1 MLFRLD
7 SGNEVN
13 MAVIVSQVKTSI
25 TASQKEITASALKK
39 ISIDP
44 DNVRMAGVHK
54 TSLDARNNSA
64 IKLVSS
70 VWIELENEKA
80 EKRLCDKYPF
90 CSEVKHEKIM
100 PDKSSYINK
109 QRVVIA
115 GFGPAGMFAA
125 LTLAEYG
132 FEPVVIERGASVDER
147 VEAVN
152 NFWKTAQLDPC
163 TNVQFGEGGAGT
175 FSDGKLTTR
184 IKDPLCRYVLEKLE
198 EFGAPEE
205 ILIKAKPHIGTDKL
219 RTVVKNIREKV
230 IELGGEVRFKS
241 ALTDFTV
248 KNGKIKSVTVNKTEE
263 IACDYLILAIGHS
276 ARDTFEMLYKKNIF
290 LEPKPFSVG
299 ARIEHKQEDVNRSLY
314 GKHWN
319 NPNLPQGEYQLS
331 YRQGERAVYTFC
343 MCPGGTV
350 VPSSSELETIVT
362 NGMSEFARD
371 GENANAA
378 LVVSVSTDDFGN
390 NPLDGVAFARNIE
403 RKAYELAGRNYT
415 APAATV
421 GSFLDGGG
429 SLEGAEVKPT
439 YAIGITE
446 CNFNEL
452 FPKQVTDLM
461 RVGLNQF
468 SRKMKCFGNRNAVLT
483 APETRTSSPVRITRN
498 DEMTSLSVNNLYP
511 CGEGAGYAGGIMSA
525 AVDGVKCALKIM
537 EKGIWL

>member
-1 MLFRLD
+1 
-7 SGNEVN
+7 
-13 MAVIVSQVKTSI
+13 MAVIISQVKTSI
-25 TASQKEITASALKK
+25 TASPDEISNAGLRKINVKADEALR
-39 ISIDP
+39 
-44 DNVRMAGVHK
+44 VGVHK
-54 TSLDARNNSA
+54 TSLDARNNSD

-70 VWIELENEKA
+70 VWVELDNKA
-80 EKRLCDKYPF
+80 YEKRLCEKFPF
-90 CSEVKHEKIM
+90 CSEIKNDRIM
-100 PDKSSYINK
+100 PEKSACANK
-109 QRVVIA
+109 KRVVIA

-152 NFWKTAQLDPC
+152 NFWKCSQLDPC

-219 RTVVKNIREKV
+219 RNVVKNIREKI
-230 IELGGEVRFKS
+230 IELGGAVRFRTT
-241 ALTDFTV
+241 LTDFSV
-248 KNGKIKSVTVNKTEE
+248 ENGKIKSVTVNGNEV
-263 IACDYLILAIGHS
+263 IPCDCLVLAIGHS
-276 ARDTFEMLYKKNIF
+276 ARDTFEMLYNKRIF

-299 ARIEHKQEDVNRSLY
+299 ARIEHKQEDVNRALY

-350 VPSSSELETIVT
+350 VPSSSEAETVVT

-378 LVVSVSTDDFGN
+378 LVVSVSTDDFGS
-390 NPLDGVAFARNIE
+390 NPLDGVAFARSIE
-403 RKAYELAGRNYT
+403 RKAYQLAGSNYT
-415 APAATV
+415 ATAATV

-429 SLEGAEVKPT
+429 SLANAEVSPS
-439 YAIGITE
+439 YAIGVTE

-461 RVGLNQF
+461 RVGLNNF

-498 DEMTSLSVNNLYP
+498 EDMTSLSVVNLYP

-537 EKGIWL
+537 EK

>member
-1 MLFRLD
+1 MLFRLA
-7 SGNEVN
+7 SGNEVS
-13 MAVIVSQVKTSI
+13 MAVIVSQIKTSI
-25 TASQKEITASALKK
+25 TASQTEITAAALKK
-39 ISIDP
+39 ISLNSSD
-44 DNVRMAGVHK
+44 VRIAGVHK
-54 TSLDARNNSA
+54 TSLDARNNSD

-70 VWIELENEKA
+70 VWIELNNEKI
-80 EKRLCDKYPF
+80 EKSLCERYPF
-90 CSEVKHEKIM
+90 CSEVKHNRVM
-100 PDKSSYINK
+100 PDKTIPSVK
-109 QRVVIA
+109 KRVVIA

-152 NFWKTAQLDPC
+152 NFWQNASLDPC

-219 RTVVKNIREKV
+219 RNVVKNIRVK
-230 IELGGEVRFKS
+230 ITELGGEVRFKS
-241 ALTDFTV
+241 TLTDFTAE
-248 KNGKIKSVTVNKTEE
+248 NGKIKSVTINGTEE
-263 IACDYLILAIGHS
+263 ISCDYLVLAIGHS
-276 ARDTFEMLYKKNIF
+276 ARDTFEMLYNKKIF

-350 VPSSSELETIVT
+350 VPSSSEAETVVT

-378 LVVSVSTDDFGN
+378 LVVSVSAEDFGS

-403 RKAYELAGRNYT
+403 RQAYRLAGNNYT

-429 SLEGAEVKPT
+429 SLKNADVAPT
-439 YAIGITE
+439 YAIGVTE

-498 DEMTSLSVNNLYP
+498 DEMTSLSISNLYP

-525 AVDGVKCALKIM
+525 AVDGVKCAIKII
-537 EKGIWL
+537 EK

>member
-1 MLFRLD
+1 
-7 SGNEVN
+7 
-13 MAVIVSQVKTSI
+13 MAVIVSQIKTSV
-25 TASQKEITASALKK
+25 TSSHDEINSTALKK
-39 ISIDP
+39 VNLKSEDI
-44 DNVRMAGVHK
+44 VRIGVHK
-54 TSLDARNNSA
+54 TSLDARNNSD

-70 VWIELENEKA
+70 VWLELNNEKQ
-80 EKRLCDKYPF
+80 EKHMCDKYPF
-90 CSEVKHEKIM
+90 CSMVKQEKIM
-100 PDKSSYINK
+100 PDKSACINK

-132 FEPVVIERGASVDER
+132 FEPIVIERGASVDER
-147 VEAVN
+147 VDAVK

-219 RTVVKNIREKV
+219 RNVVKNIREKI
-230 IELGGEVRFKS
+230 IELGGKVRFK
-241 ALTDFTV
+241 ATLTDFSV
-248 KNGKIKSVTVNKTEE
+248 ENGKVRSVTINGSEV
-263 IACDYLILAIGHS
+263 IPCDSLILAIGHS
-276 ARDTFEMLYKKNIF
+276 ARDTFEMLYNKKIF

-319 NPNLPQGEYQLS
+319 NPNLPHGEYQLS
-331 YRQGERAVYTFC
+331 HRQGERAVYTFC

-350 VPSSSELETIVT
+350 VPSSSETETVVT

-378 LVVSVSTDDFGN
+378 LVVSVSTEDFGN

-403 RKAYELAGRNYT
+403 RKAYQLAGNNYT
-415 APAATV
+415 APASTV
-421 GSFLDGGG
+421 GSFLNGTG
-429 SLEGAEVKPT
+429 SLKGASVNPT
-439 YAIGITE
+439 YAIGVTE

-452 FPKQVTDLM
+452 FPKQVTDMM
-461 RVGLNQF
+461 RIGLKQF
-468 SRKMKCFGNRNAVLT
+468 SRKMKCFGNPNAVLT

-498 DEMTSLSVNNLYP
+498 DEMTSLSISNLYP

-525 AVDGVKCALKIM
+525 AVDGVKCALKII
-537 EKGIWL
+537 EK

>member
-1 MLFRLD
+1 
-7 SGNEVN
+7 
-13 MAVIVSQVKTSI
+13 MAVIVSQIKTSI
-25 TASQKEITASALKK
+25 TSSQDEIICTALKK
-39 ISIDP
+39 INIKKD
-44 DNVRMAGVHK
+44 DVARIGVHK
-54 TSLDARNNSA
+54 TSLDARNNSD
-64 IKLVSS
+64 IKSVSS
-70 VWIELENEKA
+70 VWIELYNEA
-80 EKRLCDKYPF
+80 TEKRLCDNYSF
-90 CSEVKHEKIM
+90 CTEVKHEKIM
-100 PDKSSYINK
+100 PDKSAEIRK

-132 FEPVVIERGASVDER
+132 FEPIVVERGASVDER
-147 VEAVN
+147 VDAVN
-152 NFWKTAQLDPC
+152 NFWKNSKLDPC

-184 IKDPLCRYVLEKLE
+184 IKDPLCRYVLKKLE

-205 ILIKAKPHIGTDKL
+205 ILVKAKPHIGTDKL
-219 RTVVKNIREKV
+219 RNVVKSIRENI

-241 ALTDFTV
+241 TLTDITIE
-248 KNGKIKSVTVNKTEE
+248 NEKIKSVTVNDTDV
-263 IACDYLILAIGHS
+263 IPCDYLILAIGHS
-276 ARDTFEMLYKKNIF
+276 ARDTFEMLYNKQIF

-350 VPSSSELETIVT
+350 VPSSSEAETVVT

-378 LVVSVSTDDFGN
+378 LVVSVSTEDFGN

-403 RKAYELAGRNYT
+403 KKAYQLAGNNYT
-415 APAATV
+415 APASTV
-421 GSFLDGGG
+421 GSFLNGSG
-429 SLEGAEVKPT
+429 SLKGAEVNPS
-439 YAIGITE
+439 YAIGVTE
-446 CNFNEL
+446 CNFNDL
-452 FPKQVTDLM
+452 FPTSVTDLM
-461 RVGLNQF
+461 RVGLYNF
-468 SRKMKCFGNRNAVLT
+468 SHKMKCFGDKHAILT
-483 APETRTSSPVRITRN
+483 APETRTSSPVRITRT
-498 DEMTSLSVNNLYP
+498 DEMTSLSVSNLYP

-525 AVDGVKCALKIM
+525 AVDGVKCAIKII
-537 EKGIWL
+537 EK

>member
-1 MLFRLD
+1 
-7 SGNEVN
+7 
-13 MAVIVSQVKTSI
+13 MAVIISQIKTSI
-25 TASQKEITASALKK
+25 TASHEEITVSALKK
-39 ISIDP
+39 IGYKKDI
-44 DNVRMAGVHK
+44 VKRMGVHK
-54 TSLDARNNSA
+54 TSLDARNNCD

-70 VWIELENEKA
+70 VWIELDNENDEK
-80 EKRLCDKYPF
+80 KLCSKYPF
-90 CSEVKHEKIM
+90 CSEVKHENIM
-100 PDKSSYINK
+100 PDKSIRVKK

-152 NFWKTAQLDPC
+152 GFWKNAKLDLN

-219 RTVVKNIREKV
+219 RKVVKNIRERI
-230 IELGGEVRFKS
+230 IELGGEVRFNS
-241 ALTDFTV
+241 TLTDFETE
-248 KNGKIKSVTVNKTEE
+248 KGKIKAVTINKTDV
-263 IACDYLILAIGHS
+263 IPCDSLILAIGHS
-276 ARDTFEMLYKKNIF
+276 ARDTFEMLYNKKIF
-290 LEPKPFSVG
+290 LEPKAFSVG

-331 YRQGERAVYTFC
+331 YRQGEHAVYTFC
-343 MCPGGTV
+343 MCPGGMV
-350 VPSSSELETIVT
+350 VPSSSEAETVVT

-390 NPLDGVAFARNIE
+390 NPLDGVAFARSIE
-403 RKAYELAGRNYT
+403 KKAYQLAGKNYT
-415 APAATV
+415 APCSTV
-421 GSFLDGGG
+421 GSFLNGSG
-429 SLEGAEVKPT
+429 SLKGAEVTPT
-439 YAIGITE
+439 YAIGVTE

-452 FPKQVTDLM
+452 FPEQVTDMM
-461 RVGLNQF
+461 RLGLNQF
-468 SRKMKCFGNRNAVLT
+468 SRKMKCFGNENAVLT

-498 DEMTSLSVNNLYP
+498 EEMTSLSLSNLYP

-525 AVDGVKCALKIM
+525 AVDGVKCALKII
-537 EKGIWL
+537 EK

>member
-1 MLFRLD
+1 MLFRLVF
-7 SGNEVN
+7 GNEDN
-13 MAVIVSQVKTSI
+13 MAVVISQIKSSI
-25 TASQKEITASALKK
+25 ASSQEEIISAALKK
-39 ISIDP
+39 IGVSSSA
-44 DNVRMAGVHK
+44 VRRSGVHK
-54 TSLDARNNSA
+54 TSLDARNNLD

-70 VWIELENEKA
+70 VWIELDNESY
-80 EKRLCDKYPF
+80 EKRLCAKYSF
-90 CSEVKHEKIM
+90 CSEVKQKNIM
-100 PDKSSYINK
+100 PPKSACVNK

-132 FEPVVIERGASVDER
+132 FEPIVIERGASVDER
-147 VEAVN
+147 VDAVN
-152 NFWKTAQLDPC
+152 NFWKNAKLDPC

-219 RTVVKNIREKV
+219 RNVVKNIRMRI
-230 IELGGEVRFKS
+230 IELGGDVRFNS
-241 ALTDFTV
+241 TLTDFTAE
-248 KNGKIKSVTVNKTEE
+248 NGKIKSVTINGTD
-263 IACDYLILAIGHS
+263 IIPCDSLILAIGHS
-276 ARDTFEMLYKKNIF
+276 ARDTFEMLYNKKIF

-350 VPSSSELETIVT
+350 VPSSSETETVVT

-378 LVVSVSTDDFGN
+378 LVVSVSTEDFGS

-403 RKAYELAGRNYT
+403 RKAYQLAGNNYT
-415 APAATV
+415 APASTV
-421 GSFLDGGG
+421 GSFLKRTG
-429 SLEGAEVKPT
+429 SLKGAEVKPT
-439 YAIGITE
+439 YAIGVTE

-452 FPKQVTDLM
+452 FPEQVTDLM

-468 SRKMKCFGNRNAVLT
+468 SRKMKCFGNENAVLT

-498 DEMTSLSVNNLYP
+498 DEMTSLSVSNLYP

-537 EKGIWL
+537 EK

>member
-1 MLFRLD
+1 MLFRLNFR
-7 SGNEVN
+7 NEVS
-13 MAVIVSQVKTSI
+13 MAVIISQIKTSI
-25 TASQKEITASALKK
+25 TASQTEITAAALKK
-39 ISIDP
+39 ISVNSADI
-44 DNVRMAGVHK
+44 RIAGVHK
-54 TSLDARNNSA
+54 TSLDARNNSD

-70 VWIELENEKA
+70 VWVELESEKS
-80 EKRLCDKYPF
+80 EKRLCEKYPF
-90 CSEVKHEKIM
+90 CSEVKHNIIM
-100 PDKSSYINK
+100 PDKALHSIKKS
-109 QRVVIA
+109 VVIA

-147 VEAVN
+147 IESVN
-152 NFWKTAQLDPC
+152 NFWKNANLDSC

-205 ILIKAKPHIGTDKL
+205 ILIKAKPHIGTDNL
-219 RTVVKNIREKV
+219 RNVVKNIREKI
-230 IELGGEVRFKS
+230 IELGGKVRFKS
-241 ALTDFTV
+241 TLTDFTTE
-248 KNGKIKSVTVNKTEE
+248 NGKVKSVIINGTEE
-263 IACDYLILAIGHS
+263 ILCDYLILAIGHS
-276 ARDTFEMLYKKNIF
+276 ARDTFEMLYNKKIF

-331 YRQGERAVYTFC
+331 YRQGERAAYTFC

-350 VPSSSELETIVT
+350 VPSSSEYETVVT

-390 NPLDGVAFARNIE
+390 NPLDGVTFARNIE
-403 RKAYELAGRNYT
+403 RKAYQLAGSNYT
-415 APAATV
+415 APASTV

-429 SLEGAEVKPT
+429 SLKGAEVAPT
-439 YAIGITE
+439 YAIGVTE

-498 DEMTSLSVNNLYP
+498 DEMTSLSISNLYP

-525 AVDGVKCALKIM
+525 AVDGVKCALKII
-537 EKGIWL
+537 EK

>member
-1 MLFRLD
+1 
-7 SGNEVN
+7 
-13 MAVIVSQVKTSI
+13 MAVIVSQIKTNIDS
-25 TASQKEITASALKK
+25 SQNEIIAAALKK
-39 ISIDP
+39 IGLKSNDV
-44 DNVRMAGVHK
+44 NRTGVHK
-54 TSLDARNNSA
+54 TSLDARDNSN

-70 VWIELENEKA
+70 VWIELDNKTA
-80 EKRLCDKYPF
+80 EQRLCNKYPF
-90 CSEVKHEKIM
+90 CSEVRQEKIM
-100 PDKSSYINK
+100 PDKLVKINK

-147 VEAVN
+147 VALVN
-152 NFWKTAQLDPC
+152 NFWSNAQLDPC

-205 ILIKAKPHIGTDKL
+205 ILVKAKPHIGTDKL
-219 RTVVKNIREKV
+219 RNVVKNIREKI
-230 IELGGEVRFKS
+230 IELGGEVRFK
-241 ALTDFTV
+241 ATLTDFQLE
-248 KNGKIKSVTVNKTEE
+248 NGKIKSVTVNGTDV
-263 IACDYLILAIGHS
+263 IPCDSLILAIGHS
-276 ARDTFEMLYKKNIF
+276 ARDTFEMLYNKKIF

-350 VPSSSELETIVT
+350 VPSSSEEKTVVT

-378 LVVSVSTDDFGN
+378 LVVSVSTDDFGS
-390 NPLDGVAFARNIE
+390 NPLDGVDFARNIE
-403 RKAYELAGRNYT
+403 RKAYQLAGNNYT

-421 GSFLDGGG
+421 GSFLDGEG
-429 SLEGAEVKPT
+429 SLNGADVAPT
-439 YAIGITE
+439 YAIGVTE

-452 FPKQVTDLM
+452 FPKQITDMM
-461 RVGLNQF
+461 RVGVSQF
-468 SRKMKCFGNRNAVLT
+468 ARKMKCFGNRNAVLT

-498 DEMTSLSVNNLYP
+498 DEMTSLSISNLYP

-525 AVDGVKCALKIM
+525 AVDGVKCALKII
-537 EKGIWL
+537 EK

>member
-7 SGNEVN
+7 LRNEVN
-13 MAVIVSQVKTSI
+13 MAVIVSQIKTSI
-25 TASQKEITASALKK
+25 SASQQEISNMALKK
-39 ISIDP
+39 I
-44 DNVRMAGVHK
+44 NVKSDSVVRIGVHK
-54 TSLDARNNSA
+54 TSLDARNNFD

-70 VWIELENEKA
+70 VWLELDSEA
-80 EKRLCDKYPF
+80 EEQRLCSKYPF
-90 CSEVKHEKIM
+90 CSEVKQKNIM
-100 PDKSSYINK
+100 PDKLTKVNK

-147 VEAVN
+147 VALVN
-152 NFWKTAQLDPC
+152 NFWNNAQLDTC

-184 IKDPLCRYVLEKLE
+184 IKDSLCRYVLEKFK

-219 RTVVKNIREKV
+219 RNVVKNIREKI
-230 IELGGEVRFKS
+230 IELGGEVRFK
-241 ALTDFTV
+241 ATLTDFQTE
-248 KNGKIKSVTVNKTEE
+248 NGKIKSVTVNGTDV
-263 IACDYLILAIGHS
+263 IPCDCLILAIGHS
-276 ARDTFEMLYKKNIF
+276 ARDTFEMLYNKKIF

-299 ARIEHKQEDVNRSLY
+299 ARIEHKQVDVNRSLY
-314 GKHWN
+314 GKQWD

-350 VPSSSELETIVT
+350 VPSSSEAETVVT

-390 NPLDGVAFARNIE
+390 NPLDGVVFARNIE
-403 RKAYELAGRNYT
+403 RKAYQLAGNNYT
-415 APAATV
+415 APASTV
-421 GSFLDGGG
+421 GSFLEGRG
-429 SLEGAEVKPT
+429 SLKGAEVNPT
-439 YAIGITE
+439 YAIGVTE

-452 FPKQVTDLM
+452 FPNQITDLM

-468 SRKMKCFGNRNAVLT
+468 SRKMKCFGDKNAVLT

-498 DEMTSLSVNNLYP
+498 DEMTSLSISNLYP

-537 EKGIWL
+537 EK

>member
-1 MLFRLD
+1 MLFRLNLR
-7 SGNEVN
+7 NEDN
-13 MAVIVSQVKTSI
+13 MAVIISQIKTPI
-25 TASQKEITASALKK
+25 TASQEEIISAALKK
-39 ISIDP
+39 IGVNPANTIRS
-44 DNVRMAGVHK
+44 GVHK
-54 TSLDARNNSA
+54 TSLDARDNAN

-70 VWIELENEKA
+70 VWAELENENA
-80 EKRLCDKYPF
+80 EKRLCSKYPF
-90 CSEVKHEKIM
+90 CSEVKHENIM
-100 PDKSSYINK
+100 PDKSLHVNK

-132 FEPVVIERGASVDER
+132 FEPIVIERGASVDER
-147 VEAVN
+147 VEIVN
-152 NFWKTAQLDPC
+152 NFWKNAVLDPC

-219 RTVVKNIREKV
+219 RNVVKNIRERI
-230 IELGGEVRFKS
+230 IELGGQVMFKS
-241 ALTDFTV
+241 TLTDFTAE
-248 KNGKIKSVTVNKTEE
+248 NGKIKSVVVNGAEE
-263 IACDYLILAIGHS
+263 IRCDSLILAIGHS
-276 ARDTFEMLYKKNIF
+276 ARDTFEMLYKKKIF
-290 LEPKPFSVG
+290 LEPKPFSIG

-350 VPSSSELETIVT
+350 VPSSSEAETVVT

-390 NPLDGVAFARNIE
+390 NPLDGVAFARSIE
-403 RKAYELAGRNYT
+403 RKAYQLADNNYT
-415 APAATV
+415 APASTV
-421 GSFLDGGG
+421 GSFLSGAG
-429 SLEGAEVKPT
+429 SLKYADVNPT
-439 YAIGITE
+439 YAIGVTE
-446 CNFNEL
+446 CNFDEL
-452 FPKQVTDLM
+452 FPKQVTDMM

-468 SRKMKCFGNRNAVLT
+468 ARKMKCFGNKNAVLT

-498 DEMTSLSVNNLYP
+498 DEMTSLSLSNLYP

-525 AVDGVKCALKIM
+525 AVDGVKCALKIID
-537 EKGIWL
+537 K